1 MSGPA
6 FAALLGIAAV
16 LSAAIALEFGAR
28 SREEDGMNPPTL
40 AQPAPAL
47 RTGATRPAGQ
57 AAAWAQTALARPLF
71 SPTRRP
77 AAGPAAAAPGAPAS
91 LPRVT
96 AILVS
101 PSGKSVIFAAGD
113 GGKPVVAGEGGRV
126 GAYQVQSIEAG
137 RVTVLGPSGPQ
148 VLGPSFDGAPPP
160 RRSGGAPDLSGL
172 LGLPGLPPAAPGA
185 TPGAPGADPGLSIP
199 GLSNPGLRR

>member
-6 FAALLGIAAV
+6 FAALLGLGAV
-16 LSAAIALEFGAR
+16 LAVTIALEIGAR
-28 SREEDGMNPPTL
+28 SREEEGMIPPTP

-47 RTGATRPAGQ
+47 RNDAGRPAGQ
-57 AAAWAQTALARPLF
+57 AAVWAETALARPLF

-77 AAGPAAAAPGAPAS
+77 AAAPAAAAPGAPAS

-101 PSGKSVIFAAGD
+101 PGGKSVIFAAGE
-113 GGKPVVAGEGGRV
+113 GGKPVVAGEGSQV

-137 RVTVLGPSGPQ
+137 RVTVLGPGGPQ
-148 VLGPSFDGAPPP
+148 VLGPSFDGNAPPKP
-160 RRSGGAPDLSGL
+160 PGRAPDLSGL
-172 LGLPGLPPAAPGA
+172 LGLTPPAQDAPA
-185 TPGAPGADPGLSIP
+185 ADPGLSIP
-199 GLSNPGLRR
+199 GLRR